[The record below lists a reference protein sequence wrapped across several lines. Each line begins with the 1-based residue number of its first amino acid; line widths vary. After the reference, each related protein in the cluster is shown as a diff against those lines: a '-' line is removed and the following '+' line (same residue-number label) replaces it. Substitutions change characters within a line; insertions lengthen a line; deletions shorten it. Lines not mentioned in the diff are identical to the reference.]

1 MRRTTAYR
9 PAGFTLIELLVVIS
23 IIALLIGLLLP
34 ALGAARA
41 AGRNV
46 ACLSNIK
53 QMGIGLYVYSEENK
67 GSLPYGLSGG
77 EDGVFQPTNGD
88 NSDWGLDILNV
99 MNGTSLK
106 TWEEEGQAGGIQAGT
121 SNLFACP
128 AALAQIDDENRTR
141 QYAAHPLLMPQ
152 IVTPDLFTF
161 NQTGATNFLKPA
173 RVETIRN
180 ATTQFM
186 VTDVNQNTTDGNNGE
201 AILNKAN
208 FAGGGTS
215 DSPYLRAGV
224 AGFNYAAKSDMG
236 TNEDRITNEPIGQIR
251 FRHPGNNA
259 NFLFVDGHGGS
270 LGNYKDKFS
279 HNLESETLYVQF

>member
-1 MRRTTAYR
+1 MRRTAANR
-9 PAGFTLIELLVVIS
+9 HSGFTLIELLVVIS

-41 AGRNV
+41 ASRNV

-53 QMGIGLYVYSEENK
+53 QMGIGLYVYSEENN

-77 EDGVFQPTNGD
+77 EDNVFNPNDGD

-99 MNGTSLK
+99 MNGTSYK
-106 TWEEEGQAGGIQAGT
+106 TWDEEGQAGSVQGGT

-128 AALAQIDDENRTR
+128 AGLPQNDDFNRTR
-141 QYAAHPLLMPQ
+141 QYAAHPLLMPR
-152 IVTPDLFTF
+152 VTTPDLYTF
-161 NQTGATNFLKPA
+161 GKTGRQQFLAPA
-173 RVETIRN
+173 RIETIRN

-186 VTDVNQNTTDGNNGE
+186 VTDVNQDTLKDNNGE
-201 AILNKAN
+201 GILSRDN

-215 DSPYLRAGV
+215 ASPWLRAGV
-224 AGFNYAAKSDMG
+224 TGFPYEAKSDMG
-236 TNEDRITNEPIGQIR
+236 SNEDKTTTQPIGQIR

-259 NFLFVDGHGGS
+259 SFLFVDGHGGS
-270 LGNYKDKFS
+270 LGDYKDNFT
-279 HNLESETLYVQF
+279 HNLESENIYVEF